1 MAVGT
6 LLTTVLQNVPWSDVV
21 ANAPAIADGAKK
33 LWGKVARGRQTGE
46 GGADPTATAEGPAHD
61 IPALQ
66 ARIQSLQADVGRLEE
81 EMAASSSLLKA
92 LAEQNAVLIER
103 IEQGRRRMN
112 AVSWVAAL
120 ALCAAAGGWVWA
132 WTH

>member
-21 ANAPAIADGAKK
+21 ANAPRIADGARK
-33 LWGKVARGRQTGE
+33 LWHKVGRGKQASEADAAVPRSEAALGDLPAVQAQVRALEADVARLT
-46 GGADPTATAEGPAHD
+46 
-61 IPALQ
+61 
-66 ARIQSLQADVGRLEE
+66 E

-103 IEQGRRRMN
+103 IEQNRRRTTVI
-112 AVSWVAAL
+112 AWVAAV
-120 ALCAAAGGWVWA
+120 ALCAAVASWTFA
-132 WTH
+132 WPH